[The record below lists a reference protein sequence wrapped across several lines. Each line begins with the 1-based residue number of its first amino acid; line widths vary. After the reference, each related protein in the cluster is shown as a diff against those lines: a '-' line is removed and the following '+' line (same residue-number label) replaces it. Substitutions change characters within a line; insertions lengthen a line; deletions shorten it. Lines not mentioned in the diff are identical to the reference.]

1 MAELRTRSGLESTII
16 KLMDSKSIQYKYEP
30 REELC
35 KYEVRETRTYLP
47 DVVIGDKIF
56 ELKGRMTLFD
66 RKKMKL
72 VVEQNPDKDITM
84 VFQRDNPIRKGSKTK
99 YSDWCNKNNI
109 KWMMVTDFIELIN
122 KGGLDNG
129 I

>member
-1 MAELRTRSGLESTII
+1 MENKRTRSGLESTII

-30 REELC
+30 REL
-35 KYEVRETRTYLP
+35 KISYEVKEVRSYLP
-47 DVVIGDKIF
+47 DVVIGDRYF
-56 ELKGRMTLFD
+56 ELKGRFTLYD

-72 VVEQNPDKDITM
+72 IVEQYPDLDITM
-84 VFQRDNPIRKGSKTK
+84 VLQKDNPIRKGSKTK

-122 KGGLDNG
+122 KGEL
-129 I
+129 

>member
-1 MAELRTRSGLESTII
+1 MENRRTRSGLESTIV

-30 REELC
+30 RELKISYRVE
-35 KYEVRETRTYLP
+35 ETKTYLP
-47 DVVIGDKIF
+47 DIVIGDRYF
-56 ELKGRMTLFD
+56 ELKGRFTLFD

-72 VVEQNPDKDITM
+72 ITEQYPELDLTM
-84 VFQRDNPIRKGSKTK
+84 VFQRDNPIRKGSKTR
-99 YSDWCNKNNI
+99 YSDWCDKNNI
-109 KWMMVTDFIELIN
+109 KWMMVSDFIELIN

>member
-1 MAELRTRSGLESTII
+1 MAELKTRSGLESTII
-16 KLMDSKSIQYKYEP
+16 KMMDSKFIQYKYEP

-35 KYEVRETRTYLP
+35 KYEVREIRTYLP
-47 DVVIGDKIF
+47 DIVIGDKIF

-99 YSDWCNKNNI
+99 YSDWCDKNNI

-122 KGGLDNG
+122 KGEYNG
-129 I
+129 NS

>member
-1 MAELRTRSGLESTII
+1 MENKRTRSGLESMII

-35 KYEVRETRTYLP
+35 KYRVEEVRTYLP

-56 ELKGRMTLFD
+56 ELKGRLTLFD

-72 VVEQNPDKDITM
+72 VVEQNPDKDITI
-84 VFQRDNPIRKGSKTK
+84 VLQKDNKIAKGSKTK
-99 YSDWCNKNNI
+99 YSDWLTKNNI
-109 KWMMVTDFIELIN
+109 KWMMVSDFIELIN
-122 KGGLDNG
+122 KGEYNG
-129 I
+129 NS

>member
-1 MAELRTRSGLESTII
+1 MENKRTRSGLESTII

-30 REELC
+30 REL
-35 KYEVRETRTYLP
+35 KISYEVKEVRSYLP
-47 DVVIGDKIF
+47 DVVIGDRYF
-56 ELKGRMTLFD
+56 ELKGRFTLYD

-72 VVEQNPDKDITM
+72 VVEQNPDKDITIIL
-84 VFQRDNPIRKGSKTK
+84 QKDNPIRKGSETK

-122 KGGLDNG
+122 KGEL
-129 I
+129 

>member
-1 MAELRTRSGLESTII
+1 MTNRRTRSGLESTII
-16 KLMDSKSIQYKYEP
+16 KLMDSNSIQYKYEP

-35 KYEVRETRTYLP
+35 KYEVRETRSYLP
-47 DVVIGDKIF
+47 DIVIGDKIF
-56 ELKGRMTLFD
+56 ELKGRFTLFD

-122 KGGLDNG
+122 KGEYNG
-129 I
+129 NS